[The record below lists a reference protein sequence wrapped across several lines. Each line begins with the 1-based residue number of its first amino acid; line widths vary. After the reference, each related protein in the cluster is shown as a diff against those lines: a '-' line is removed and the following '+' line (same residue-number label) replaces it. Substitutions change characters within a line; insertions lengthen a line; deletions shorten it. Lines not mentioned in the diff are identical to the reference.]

1 LSNVEEKFEQF
12 EKNLKTEKCVNCLHQ
27 VIVDY
32 KIVGTDRSQKMK
44 TSKKIFFYSLVKMKM
59 WLKTILNFDF
69 FPHQFFHETA

>member
-44 TSKKIFFYSLVKMKM
+44 TSKNIFFLLSCENENVAKNYFK
-59 WLKTILNFDF
+59 F
-69 FPHQFFHETA
+69 